1 MLLPIKHVL
10 IDNVGLITKF
20 QNRATSTS
28 LCSSVASSSL
38 RRPWTM
44 QTSRLSSPEHST
56 QADHLGAHR
65 SAVVVE
71 VVAWTMGAIDQT
83 HLQRIL
89 TLDLYPHLLPVCHPC
104 LPAGLLQFLAQGIS
118 PEDHLHR
125 LAEGPILTTRPTAVD
140 LLQATHL
147 RDTGGT
153 TTMVDHLQVNTD
165 ITMINP
171 TTMEDSPV
179 TAVVTI
185 GEVGVTEEG
194 DIVAAVR
201 LVDGTTTLP
210 EVLVVDMAATKHL

>member
-1 MLLPIKHVL
+1 
-10 IDNVGLITKF
+10 
-20 QNRATSTS
+20 
-28 LCSSVASSSL
+28 
-38 RRPWTM
+38 M

-56 QADHLGAHR
+56 QADHLAVHR

-83 HLQRIL
+83 HLRRIL
-89 TLDLYPHLLPVCHPC
+89 TPDSYPHLLPACHPC
-104 LPAGLLQFLAQGIS
+104 LQAGFPPFLAQGIS

-147 RDTGGT
+147 RGTGGT
-153 TTMVDHLQVNTD
+153 TTMVDLLLQASTD

-171 TTMEDSPV
+171 TMEDSPV
-179 TAVVTI
+179 TAVVTT

-210 EVLVVDMAATKHL
+210 EVPVVDMAATKHLLVFFFFLPQLFSCFIYDAFHKNRDEIGCLMDERTGVEWFVY

>member
-1 MLLPIKHVL
+1 
-10 IDNVGLITKF
+10 
-20 QNRATSTS
+20 
-28 LCSSVASSSL
+28 
-38 RRPWTM
+38 M

-56 QADHLGAHR
+56 QADHLAAHR

-89 TLDLYPHLLPVCHPC
+89 TLDLYPHLLPACHSC
-104 LPAGLLQFLAQGIS
+104 LLAGLPQFLAQGIS

-153 TTMVDHLQVNTD
+153 TTMVDHLLQVNTD

-201 LVDGTTTLP
+201 LVDGTTIP